1 VAFPDLTSDIFE
13 LSKTEAVQLV
23 RMLEIS
29 EMHAQ
34 PAPD

>member
-1 VAFPDLTSDIFE
+1 MAFPDLASNVFE

-34 PAPD
+34 PAPS